1 MEAPSSGWCAG
12 APDGASHLASL
23 PPTAHG
29 CVAGSTLFT
38 GLRMLPCKDGRLQGM
53 LRAAEC

>member
-23 PPTAHG
+23 TPMANG
-29 CVAGSTLFT
+29 CVAGSTLII
-38 GLRMLPCKDGRLQGM
+38 GSHAPACKCGRFQGM
-53 LRAAEC
+53 LRAVEC